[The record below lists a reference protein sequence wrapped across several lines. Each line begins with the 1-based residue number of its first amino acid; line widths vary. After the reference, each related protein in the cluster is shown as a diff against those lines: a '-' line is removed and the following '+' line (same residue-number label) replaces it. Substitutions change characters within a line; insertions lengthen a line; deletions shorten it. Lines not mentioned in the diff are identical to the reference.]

1 MVRQAH
7 HKDCSL
13 LQVTNDLMAVLASV
27 LPTADMD
34 PVILAI
40 RCFEDELVK
49 VNMMVQPIH
58 PLMGKV
64 VQQMPE

>member
-1 MVRQAH
+1 
-7 HKDCSL
+7 
-13 LQVTNDLMAVLASV
+13 MAVLALV